1 MVNTVL
7 NVEIAERAI
16 GPQEPVYIVAELSA
30 NHNQDFGQAVELV
43 YAAQNAGAD
52 AVKLQTY
59 TADSLTAN
67 CNNEY
72 FRVGKG
78 TVWEGRTL
86 YDLYSQAFTP
96 WNWQPKLKQVAD
108 DLGMHLFSSPFD
120 FRAVE
125 FLEQME
131 VPAYKIASS
140 EIIDLRLIGRAAQTG
155 KPIIISTGMAS
166 QAEIEDAV
174 RTVREAGNSQ
184 IVLLKCTSAYPASP
198 EEMNLC
204 LIPHLSQTFGV
215 PVGLSDH
222 TLDTTV
228 PVVAAAVGACMIEK
242 HLTLSRSVAG
252 PDSEFSLEPAEF
264 KAMVDAVR
272 TTRKALGELK
282 FGPTPAE
289 AATLSLRRS
298 LFVVVD
304 VKAGERFTDENVR
317 SIRPGHGLPPKNI
330 DQILGRPAL
339 RDISQGTPLTWADV
353 VRK

>member
-1 MVNTVL
+1 MLNNVNKV
-7 NVEIAERAI
+7 VIDGRAI
-16 GPQEPVYIVAELSA
+16 GPNEPVYIVAELSA
-30 NHNQDFGQAVELV
+30 NHNQDFGQAMELV

-67 CNNEY
+67 CDNEY

-125 FLEQME
+125 FLEEMD
-131 VPAYKIASS
+131 VPAYKIASF
-140 EIIDLRLIGRAAQTG
+140 EIVDLALIRRAAQTG

-166 QAEIEDAV
+166 LAEIEDAV

-184 IVLLKCTSAYPASP
+184 VVLLKCTSAYPASP

-204 LIPHLSQTFGV
+204 LIPHLALAIGV

-222 TLDTTV
+222 TLDMTV
-228 PVVAAAVGACMIEK
+228 PVAATALGACMIEK

-272 TTRKALGELK
+272 TTEKALGEVR

-289 AATLSLRRS
+289 AGTVSLRRS

-304 VKAGERFTDENVR
+304 VKAGERFTAENVR
-317 SIRPGHGLPPKNI
+317 SIRPGHGLPPKHI
-330 DQILGRPAL
+330 DRILGKPAL
-339 RDISQGTPLTWADV
+339 RDIREGTPLSWADV
-353 VRK
+353 IRN